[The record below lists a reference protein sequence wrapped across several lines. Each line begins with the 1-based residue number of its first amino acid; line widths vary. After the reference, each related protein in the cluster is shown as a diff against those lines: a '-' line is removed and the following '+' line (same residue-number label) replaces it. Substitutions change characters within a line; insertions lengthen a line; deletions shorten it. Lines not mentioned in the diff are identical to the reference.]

1 MFCLRYRNHLK
12 LLHGNDLQEWEIS
25 FGEKITLN
33 FPPQSSYSLCQRH
46 SDGLCMV
53 TMSETIPP
61 CLCRLWSSLWVASP
75 KCYMLFPLPKVFSF
89 KETIN
94 SRKALWSPTV
104 HVLKEGKIFMLFN
117 HKYIYMAYKYIY
129 ICIHR
134 NFILIFCVGLQKDE
148 DYSSKAM
155 EI

>member
-25 FGEKITLN
+25 FGEKWLLIFPLSPAIHFVSTTLT
-33 FPPQSSYSLCQRH
+33 
-46 SDGLCMV
+46 GLCMV

-61 CLCRLWSSLWVASP
+61 CLCQLWSSLWVESP